1 MESKSRDIKT
11 LLLLVLV
18 HIDEYI
24 PYSLGLCL
32 MYALMKSDKLIT
44 DAEYDKLYFYTLEHR
59 PKYFSGFSG
68 HFWPLGQVKPRK
80 EFIENLISKL

>member
-1 MESKSRDIKT
+1 MEKPRDIKT

-24 PYSLGLCL
+24 PDSLGLCI
-32 MYALMKSDKLIT
+32 MYALMESDKLIT
-44 DAEYDKLYFYTLEHR
+44 EAEYDKLYFYTLEHR
-59 PKYFSGFSG
+59 PKHFDEFKSF
-68 HFWPLGQVKPRK
+68 FWPLGQVKPRK